1 MAKKRSNANANSK
14 AKAEE
19 QSGPRAPATVEQVDA
34 SLDKPLNADA
44 PPTIYQ
50 TAIKPTLASAALNLS
65 VDFLKQQQSLCNSH
79 LIRSPLIALADILFL
94 VIYLAPRLEYP
105 PLRASSTTSV
115 SSVSAYLVH
124 LWRPNKM
131 TLLSAGLFT
140 VMLTSVVFTLVS
152 RLSDTFFRTKIDEI
166 VNGNGDVV
174 FGFKLNDIVRQARAD
189 PESLRNTSMVVYR
202 ETPIA
207 LVSVSE
213 NQVLSTPDS
222 LVATVNTIGCR
233 RVYVK
238 SGILEDLLDWAM
250 VRTKQLGASAGKTGN
265 SMKLL
270 IEIYSF
276 DKGMKDVLRKK
287 GFSLISVGK
296 AQENRLLSGLFGVKR
311 ELWGVQFHVAKN
323 EDLK

>member
-1 MAKKRSNANANSK
+1 MAKKSAA
-14 AKAEE
+14 ATEE
-19 QSGPRAPATVEQVDA
+19 SGPRAKATVEQVDA

-50 TAIKPTLASAALNLS
+50 TAIKPTLASAALNLA

-79 LIRSPLIALADILFL
+79 LIRSPLIALVDILFL

-105 PLRASSTTSV
+105 PLRINSVTSV

-124 LWRPNKM
+124 MWGPNKM
-131 TLLSAGLFT
+131 TLMSAGLFT
-140 VMLTSVVFTLVS
+140 VMITSVVFTLVS
-152 RLSDTFFRTKIDEI
+152 RLSDTFFRTKIEDI
-166 VNGNGDVV
+166 VDSNGDVV
-174 FGFKLNDIVRQARAD
+174 FGFKLNDIVRKGKED
-189 PESLRNTSMVVYR
+189 PECMRNTNIVVYR

-207 LVSVSE
+207 LISVSE
-213 NQVLSTPDS
+213 NNVLSTPDS
-222 LVATVNTIGCR
+222 LVVTVNAVGCR

-250 VRTKQLGASAGKTGN
+250 VRTKQIGARVGKTDS

-276 DKGMKDVLRKK
+276 DKGMKEVLRKK

-311 ELWGVQFHVAKN
+311 ELWGVQFHVVKDA
-323 EDLK
+323 ELK